1 MAATFSAGIDSH
13 NHFWT
18 YSPDAYPWMGPQ
30 HAPIARSFGVS
41 DLAPLLTAAGLRGSV
56 AVQARQTLEENA
68 YLLALADAHPSILGV
83 VGWVDLCAP
92 EEALSAQLAAFAA
105 HPRASG
111 VRHVL
116 HDEADDLFC
125 LRPAFRRGI
134 GALAAHDL
142 AYDLLIFPK
151 HLAPALELVKEFPA
165 QRFVVDHVAKPRVL
179 AGGGGAADAAW
190 LEGMR
195 ALAAQ
200 PNVFCKLSGMVT
212 EHEKW
217 HGWESGDFTNNL
229 DALLECFGPR
239 RLMYGSDWPVAL
251 LAASYEGQHG
261 IVADWAKSRLSG
273 EDFAAVMGGNAARF
287 YKLG

>member
-1 MAATFSAGIDSH
+1 MAAEFYTGIDAH
-13 NHFWT
+13 HHCWV

-30 HAPIARSFGVS
+30 HAPIMRSFGVS
-41 DLAPLLTAAGLRGSV
+41 DLAPSLSAAGLRGSI
-56 AVQARQTLEENA
+56 AVQARQSLEENA

-92 EEALSAQLAAFAA
+92 GEVLSAQLAAFAA
-105 HPRASG
+105 HPRACG

-134 GALAAHDL
+134 SALAAHDL
-142 AYDLLIFPK
+142 AYDILIFPK
-151 HLAPALELVKEFPA
+151 HLAPALELVKEFPL
-165 QRFVVDHVAKPRVL
+165 QRFVVDHAGNPAVAP
-179 AGGGGAADAAW
+179 GGGEPDVAW

-200 PNVFCKLSGMVT
+200 PNVFCKLGGMVT
-212 EHEKW
+212 KHAKW
-217 HGWESGDFTNNL
+217 HGWVATDFYRNL
-229 DALLECFGPR
+229 DALLACFGPQ
-239 RLMYGSDWPVAL
+239 RLLYGSDWPVCL
-251 LAASYEGQHG
+251 LAATYEGQHG
-261 IVADWAKSRLSG
+261 IVAEWAKSRLSA
-273 EDFAAVMGGNAARF
+273 EDYGAVMGGNAARF